1 MPSTQ
6 LTELT
11 NAENL
16 LGPRGSR
23 VQLFGGS
30 RDHWEW
36 SQNLWRCTRFV
47 MGVALKI
54 HDKTETSIEITNKPW
69 FFITYQFMVFHHQFM
84 DVPWN
89 KPSSDSIG
97 VPHWLR
103 KPPAM
108 EPRSCVKI
116 QQGTWEWMHM
126 VHIVNVTSEAPW
138 AHWIYQ
144 PRHYLPLILSGM
156 WTNHIPNTWITTQK
170 IPIYWRLHKSQG
182 DMRRACHVH
191 MQMYAC
197 QRAQMH
203 NERGGEWEK
212 YWGMHVRVQSH
223 TFMNNYPLVMS
234 K

>member
-1 MPSTQ
+1 
-6 LTELT
+6 
-11 NAENL
+11 
-16 LGPRGSR
+16 
-23 VQLFGGS
+23 
-30 RDHWEW
+30 
-36 SQNLWRCTRFV
+36 
-47 MGVALKI
+47 
-54 HDKTETSIEITNKPW
+54 
-69 FFITYQFMVFHHQFM
+69 M

-126 VHIVNVTSEAPW
+126 VHMVNVTSEAPW

-156 WTNHIPNTWITTQK
+156 WTNHIPNTWITAQK
-170 IPIYWRLHKSQG
+170 FPIYWRLHKSQG
-182 DMRRACHVH
+182 DMRWACHVH

-203 NERGGEWEK
+203 NERGESGKSTEGCMYEYNLILLWIITL
-212 YWGMHVRVQSH
+212 WLCQ
-223 TFMNNYPLVMS
+223 NNYWKWPFIVSCPINSMVIFHSYVSLLEGMFNDVKIMLRQTKDFVVCAQDETWCLAGPTNGSTYHAQTWFKIQRRDLWICS